1 MATVESE
8 GRGLVAEV
16 QRDHREIE
24 RMLERV
30 DRTTGTER
38 RDAFEEL
45 ARKLVVHETAEELLV
60 HPLLQHTDAEPVADE
75 MLEQEHEV
83 KRSLSELDGIDVTS
97 DDFERRYMRLRGDVL
112 SHARQEESDEHPL
125 VAAAESPEHL
135 DDLGGIFELADRAAT
150 MRPHSDAPGA
160 SPVILALG
168 PALSVSDRVKE
179 SLERALDR
187 P

>member
-75 MLEQEHEV
+75 M
-83 KRSLSELDGIDVTS
+83 
-97 DDFERRYMRLRGDVL
+97 
-112 SHARQEESDEHPL
+112 
-125 VAAAESPEHL
+125 
-135 DDLGGIFELADRAAT
+135 
-150 MRPHSDAPGA
+150 
-160 SPVILALG
+160 
-168 PALSVSDRVKE
+168 
-179 SLERALDR
+179 
-187 P
+187 